1 MLISE
6 GLQYHLDNNL
16 SLCDSIYREGSQGF
30 LDLICEA
37 RALYNAG
44 HIALFEEDL
53 DLINS
58 DLGTWGIYEGR
69 EVMLD
74 YPMDEEADFI
84 LQESLE
90 DNKQKLVKL
99 LSSPDEDV
107 FNQGVELL
115 DAYLNMDAHDVQ
127 HLHDVIDAAIENRKH
142 HNVEWKMRQK
152 AQAHVKQ
159 VLRKHFPSSWS
170 GGVDLTGSFDYWLQR
185 IQQIENDYVQA
196 PIKKLENMKHL
207 LATSDSADVF
217 SFGMPL
223 YESQDIFEAEY
234 RGRKVKLNKPK
245 RGGKKK
251 FYVYVRNPKTKKVKK
266 VSFGAK
272 GMTTGLRDP
281 KRSKSFEKR
290 HRCTQK
296 NDKTKPGYWACR
308 IGRYPK
314 VTGAPY
320 RRWW

>member
-37 RALYNAG
+37 RKLYNAG
-44 HIALFEEDL
+44 HISLFEEDL

-58 DLGTWGIYEGR
+58 DLGSWGIHEGYP
-69 EVMLD
+69 VMLD
-74 YPMDEEADFI
+74 YPMEQEADMMMRVEQDGYEYSHRVLSRVFENELGNEI
-84 LQESLE
+84 EIQVRDAEPSDFQEGETYFDNGVYIRMIGPDSESSDLITGMEAKMLFDVLGEYYGE
-90 DNKQKLVKL
+90 D
-99 LSSPDEDV
+99 D
-107 FNQGVELL
+107 
-115 DAYLNMDAHDVQ
+115 YLN
-127 HLHDVIDAAIENRKH
+127 
-142 HNVEWKMRQK
+142 
-152 AQAHVKQ
+152 
-159 VLRKHFPSSWS
+159 
-170 GGVDLTGSFDYWLQR
+170 
-185 IQQIENDYVQA
+185 
-196 PIKKLENMKHL
+196 
-207 LATSDSADVF
+207 
-217 SFGMPL
+217 
-223 YESQDIFEAEY
+223 ESQDIYEAEY
-234 RGRKVKLNKPK
+234 QGRKVKLNQPK

-251 FYVYVRNPKTKKVKK
+251 FYVYVKNPKTGKVKK

-290 HRCTQK
+290 HRCAQK

>member
-37 RALYNAG
+37 RKLYNAG
-44 HIALFEEDL
+44 HISLFEEDL

-58 DLGTWGIYEGR
+58 DLGTCGIYEGR
-69 EVMLD
+69 KVMLD
-74 YPMDEEADFI
+74 YPMDEEAD
-84 LQESLE
+84 E
-90 DNKQKLVKL
+90 
-99 LSSPDEDV
+99 
-107 FNQGVELL
+107 
-115 DAYLNMDAHDVQ
+115 M
-127 HLHDVIDAAIENRKH
+127 
-142 HNVEWKMRQK
+142 
-152 AQAHVKQ
+152 
-159 VLRKHFPSSWS
+159 
-170 GGVDLTGSFDYWLQR
+170 
-185 IQQIENDYVQA
+185 
-196 PIKKLENMKHL
+196 
-207 LATSDSADVF
+207 
-217 SFGMPL
+217 
-223 YESQDIFEAEY
+223 FEAEY

-281 KRSKSFEKR
+281 KRSNSFEKR
-290 HRCTQK
+290 HRCAQK
-296 NDKTKPGYWACR
+296 NDKTIPGYWACR